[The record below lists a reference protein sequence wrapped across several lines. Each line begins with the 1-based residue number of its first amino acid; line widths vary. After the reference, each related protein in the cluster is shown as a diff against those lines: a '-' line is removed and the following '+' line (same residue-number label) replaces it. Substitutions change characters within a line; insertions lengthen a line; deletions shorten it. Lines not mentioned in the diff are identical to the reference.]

1 MLFRSLTGQK
11 GPDGSG
17 DIDDIDEG
25 TSSLIRQ
32 LWNAN
37 ELPTDEAECIW
48 GDAGIPEFNH
58 ASWGDSHPMMKA
70 LYYRLYMGITYAN
83 NYLESTAN
91 STDPEIS
98 TKRAEARFLRAL
110 HYSYLMDLFGNVPL
124 VLNVSKESA
133 PQVSRKYLF
142 DFINGELRE
151 VCGETAGAQEVLSDA
166 KVVNGKQDGY
176 GRANKAAAWLLLAR
190 DYINA
195 KVYSGTEHNDSAK
208 YFAQKVIDTPY
219 NLCKTPTGSYSGF
232 QKLFMA
238 DNDVNGAENE
248 IILPAIHDGWD
259 TQTWGGCLFL
269 IASTT
274 DADIIKNYPTGTSE
288 QWGGNHAR
296 KQFVQKFFPSSQPME
311 GTPTEV
317 AAQAGDNRALFYT
330 KGFKMSITKE
340 TDFKSGYV
348 IAMLPQPF
356 VTSALAQVE
365 SLRVA
370 LDMNE
375 EWEKVAGSKLVTGV
389 LVARKDAVEAD
400 PARFAAFM
408 DGYKAS
414 VEAANTDLENT
425 AALCE
430 QYGIVAK
437 AALAQ
442 KALPNC
448 NIVFET
454 GDEMKTD
461 LETYFNVL
469 YAADPISVG
478 GQLPADDFYYAG

>member
-1 MLFRSLTGQK
+1 MFKKLMSAVATAALCVSLAACGATATSEAAAEATATPAPAVTEAPAEETASAETADGVLRVAGLK
-11 GPDGSG
+11 GPTTMGLVNLMAGEDAADYDFEMYGKA
-17 DIDDIDEG
+17 DE
-25 TSSLIRQ
+25 I
-32 LWNAN
+32 
-37 ELPTDEAECIW
+37 
-48 GDAGIPEFNH
+48 
-58 ASWGDSHPMMKA
+58 
-70 LYYRLYMGITYAN
+70 
-83 NYLESTAN
+83 
-91 STDPEIS
+91 
-98 TKRAEARFLRAL
+98 
-110 HYSYLMDLFGNVPL
+110 VPL
-124 VLNVSKESA
+124 LVKGELDAAAVPANLAATLYQKTNGAIEVACINTLGVLYVVE
-133 PQVSRKYLF
+133 
-142 DFINGELRE
+142 NGETVNSVEDLKGKTIVTTGKGTTPEYVLRYILTE
-151 VCGETAGAQEVLSDA
+151 
-166 KVVNGKQDGY
+166 NGVD
-176 GRANKAAAWLLLAR
+176 
-190 DYINA
+190 
-195 KVYSGTEHNDSAK
+195 
-208 YFAQKVIDTPY
+208 P
-219 NLCKTPTGSYSGF
+219 
-232 QKLFMA
+232 
-238 DNDVNGAENE
+238 DNDVTLDFYSEATEA
-248 IILPAIHDGWD
+248 LA
-259 TQTWGGCLFL
+259 QLQ
-269 IASTT
+269 A
-274 DADIIKNYPTGTSE
+274 GTS
-288 QWGGNHAR
+288 
-296 KQFVQKFFPSSQPME
+296 
-311 GTPTEV
+311 T
-317 AAQAGDNRALFYT
+317 
-330 KGFKMSITKE
+330 
-340 TDFKSGYV
+340 

-365 SLRVA
+365 GLRVA

-469 YAADPISVG
+469 YAADPTSVG

>member
-1 MLFRSLTGQK
+1 MKKILAAICIFAALMGTLGCGGSQTAGNNPAEKKELIVGTEPSFAPFEFPDKKSGEITGFDMELIKAMGKKAGFAKVTVK
-11 GPDGSG
+11 GMGFDA
-17 DIDDIDEG
+17 
-25 TSSLIRQ
+25 LIPA
-32 LWNAN
+32 L
-37 ELPTDEAECIW
+37 
-48 GDAGIPEFNH
+48 DAGNIDV
-58 ASWGDSHPMMKA
+58 AIAGMS
-70 LYYRLYMGITYAN
+70 ITDARKQKVN
-83 NYLESTAN
+83 F
-91 STDPEIS
+91 TDPYYESGLATLVRKDNTTIKS
-98 TKRAEARFLRAL
+98 LNDLKGKTIVTTGKGTTPEYVLRYIL
-110 HYSYLMDLFGNVPL
+110 T
-124 VLNVSKESA
+124 E
-133 PQVSRKYLF
+133 
-142 DFINGELRE
+142 NG
-151 VCGETAGAQEVLSDA
+151 VD
-166 KVVNGKQDGY
+166 
-176 GRANKAAAWLLLAR
+176 
-190 DYINA
+190 
-195 KVYSGTEHNDSAK
+195 
-208 YFAQKVIDTPY
+208 P
-219 NLCKTPTGSYSGF
+219 
-232 QKLFMA
+232 
-238 DNDVNGAENE
+238 DNDVTLDFYSEATEA
-248 IILPAIHDGWD
+248 LA
-259 TQTWGGCLFL
+259 QLQ
-269 IASTT
+269 A
-274 DADIIKNYPTGTSE
+274 GTS
-288 QWGGNHAR
+288 
-296 KQFVQKFFPSSQPME
+296 
-311 GTPTEV
+311 T
-317 AAQAGDNRALFYT
+317 
-330 KGFKMSITKE
+330 
-340 TDFKSGYV
+340 

-365 SLRVA
+365 GLRVA

-469 YAADPISVG
+469 YAADPTSVG

>member
-1 MLFRSLTGQK
+1 MFKKLMSAVAAAALCVSLAACGATATSEAAAEATATPAPAVTEAPAEETASAETAAGALRVAGLK
-11 GPDGSG
+11 GPTTMGLVNLMAGEDAADYDFEMYGKA
-17 DIDDIDEG
+17 DE
-25 TSSLIRQ
+25 IVPQ
-32 LWNAN
+32 LVKGELDAAAVPAN
-37 ELPTDEAECIW
+37 LAATLYQKTNGAIEVACINTL
-48 GDAGIPEFNH
+48 GV
-58 ASWGDSHPMMKA
+58 
-70 LYYRLYMGITYAN
+70 LYVV
-83 NYLESTAN
+83 E
-91 STDPEIS
+91 
-98 TKRAEARFLRAL
+98 
-110 HYSYLMDLFGNVPL
+110 
-124 VLNVSKESA
+124 
-133 PQVSRKYLF
+133 
-142 DFINGELRE
+142 NGETVNSVEDLKGKTIVTTGKGTTPEYVLRYILTE
-151 VCGETAGAQEVLSDA
+151 
-166 KVVNGKQDGY
+166 NGVD
-176 GRANKAAAWLLLAR
+176 
-190 DYINA
+190 
-195 KVYSGTEHNDSAK
+195 
-208 YFAQKVIDTPY
+208 P
-219 NLCKTPTGSYSGF
+219 
-232 QKLFMA
+232 
-238 DNDVNGAENE
+238 DNDVTLDFYSEATEA
-248 IILPAIHDGWD
+248 LA
-259 TQTWGGCLFL
+259 QLQ
-269 IASTT
+269 A
-274 DADIIKNYPTGTSE
+274 GTS
-288 QWGGNHAR
+288 
-296 KQFVQKFFPSSQPME
+296 
-311 GTPTEV
+311 T
-317 AAQAGDNRALFYT
+317 
-330 KGFKMSITKE
+330 
-340 TDFKSGYV
+340 

-365 SLRVA
+365 GLRVA

-469 YAADPISVG
+469 YAADPTSVG